1 MLEPSKAVKL
11 EKTERSAPFVWTG
24 RVDTADGEL
33 AVRWHQMVKPL
44 AANADPGVVLIGFPV
59 DEGVR
64 RNEGRPGAKDGPRA
78 IRTALA
84 NLAWRH
90 LQPVYDAG
98 DVACTNTD
106 LTADQKRLNE
116 AVYNAIAAGHRPL
129 VLGGGHETAWGT
141 YVGLVRAVQ
150 AIDPALKVGI
160 VNLDAHF
167 DLRADVKASS
177 GTPFAQI
184 SRWCAESDRLFWY
197 MCLGVSEPSNTA
209 ALFDRA
215 KRFNVKYKLDI
226 DLDPWLLATTFDAIH
241 KFVEAV
247 DVIHLSIDLDVLPSA
262 DMPAVSSPALRGVP
276 IASVEAIL
284 GTVLNTGKVAV
295 TELVELN
302 PSLDL
307 DNRGARTAARLAW
320 LIAKEWPALL
330 AEPEE

>member
-1 MLEPSKAVKL
+1 MPEQSKIIKT
-11 EKTERSAPFVWTG
+11 EKTERSGPFVWTG

-33 AVRWHQMVKPL
+33 AVRWHQMVKTLTPGSE
-44 AANADPGVVLIGFPV
+44 PGVVLIGFPS

-64 RNEGRPGAKDGPRA
+64 RNGGRPGAKDGPRA
-78 IRTALA
+78 IRSVLA

-90 LQPVYDAG
+90 LHPVYDGG

-116 AVYNAIAAGHRPL
+116 AVYNAIAAGHRPI
-129 VLGGGHETAWGT
+129 VLGGGHESAWGT

-160 VNLDAHF
+160 INIDSHF
-167 DLRADVKASS
+167 DLRADQKHNS
-177 GTPFAQI
+177 GTSFSQI
-184 SRWCAESDRLFWY
+184 SRWCAEIDRLFWY

-209 ALFDRA
+209 AMFDRA
-215 KRFNVKYKLDI
+215 KRFNVKYKVDI

-241 KFVEAV
+241 KFVAAV
-247 DVIHLSIDLDVLPSA
+247 DFIQLSIDLDVLPAA
-262 DMPAVSSPALRGVP
+262 DMPAVSAPALRGVP

-284 GTVLNTGKVAV
+284 ATVLATGKVAV

-302 PSLDL
+302 PSFDV
-307 DNRGARTAARLAW
+307 DERGARTAARLAW

-330 AEPEE
+330 AEAEE